1 MKARRL
7 KKKEKIKRKAK
18 RFIVPIIIMILII
31 LLIVGIII
39 YIDYCKTNGTS
50 IIFQKYSSKQN
61 NPGNVSE
68 ELLKEKEFEGMQIKE
83 ISIKKEDGIV
93 YFSASI
99 ENNTEQSFESKEV
112 RIKFINENNKPIANF
127 KTKIETIAPNEA
139 VNMQLSTSMDITK
152 AYDFII
158 E

>member
-18 RFIVPIIIMILII
+18 RFIVP
-31 LLIVGIII
+31 GIITALTI
-39 YIDYCKTNGTS
+39 LATIGIITYINYCKTNGTS
-50 IIFQKYSSKQN
+50 IIFQKYSLKQN
-61 NPGNVSE
+61 TPENISE
-68 ELLKEKEFEGMQIKE
+68 QLLKERDFEGMQIKD

-93 YFSASI
+93 YFSANI
-99 ENNTEQSFESKEV
+99 ENNTENSFEAKNV
-112 RIKFINENNKPIANF
+112 KIKFVDENNKPIANF

-139 VNMQLSTSMDITK
+139 VSMQLSTSLDLTK
-152 AYDFII
+152 AYDFVI